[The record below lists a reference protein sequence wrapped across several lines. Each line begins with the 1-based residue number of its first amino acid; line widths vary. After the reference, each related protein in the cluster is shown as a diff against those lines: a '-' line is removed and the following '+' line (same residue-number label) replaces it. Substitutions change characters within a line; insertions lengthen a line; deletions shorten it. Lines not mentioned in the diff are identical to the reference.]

1 MPRKITQTRIF
12 CYNHFDF
19 TIQEKRD
26 TMESFSRGWSFLQQ
40 AWQMAFKDKDLI
52 KPSIYALIAGTIVS
66 IIGSIPII
74 VVAFF
79 IGDAGRVG
87 QFILAVMGAF
97 LAFLNFIISYVFS
110 GMTAYLIYEY
120 LTEGNGRMSTAWSIV
135 RRDFLDL
142 VALAAVS
149 TGVNLLKNAARNRRR
164 RGGIAAGLISA
175 AAGLLE
181 VLWTE
186 AAFLILPAMVIED
199 MNLPNAAKRVAG
211 IVRSN
216 LLLVGISTV
225 GVRAVVGLIG
235 FLLGGIGA
243 VLGFGIGYGI
253 VTVLGSGTL
262 GLVVGIGLGVLI
274 FLVFTMVASIIGT
287 YTSTAYHTCLYLW
300 ARNVEAAQAAGQPI
314 QIAAPAPLAAV
325 LG

>member
-1 MPRKITQTRIF
+1 
-12 CYNHFDF
+12 
-19 TIQEKRD
+19 
-26 TMESFSRGWSFLQQ
+26 MESFSRGWSFLKQ

-52 KPSIYALIAGTIVS
+52 KPSIYALIVGTIVS
-66 IIGSIPII
+66 LIGAIPII
-74 VVAFF
+74 VVAIL
-79 IGDAGRVG
+79 IGDSGRIG
-87 QFILAVMGAF
+87 QFVLAIMGAF
-97 LAFLNFIISYVFS
+97 LVFLNFVVSYVFS

-149 TGVNLLKNAARNRRR
+149 TGVNLLKNAANRNRRG

-199 MNLPNAAKRVAG
+199 MSLSNAAKRVAQ
-211 IVRSN
+211 IVKDN
-216 LLLVGISTV
+216 LLLVGVSTV
-225 GVRAVVGLIG
+225 GVRAVTGLIG
-235 FLLGGIGA
+235 FLLGAIGA
-243 VLGFGIGYGI
+243 VLGFGVGYGI
-253 VTVLGSGTL
+253 ITVLGTGAP
-262 GLVVGIGLGVLI
+262 GLIVGIGLGVLI
-274 FLVFTMVASIIGT
+274 FLAFTMVASVIST

-300 ARNVEAAQAAGQPI
+300 ARNVEVAQTAGQPI
-314 QIAAPAPLAAV
+314 QVAAPAPLAAV